1 MQNNT
6 EDFHMR
12 KLLPFLKPYKFAITI
27 ALIFTLLELA
37 VELVQP
43 LLMAKIIDEGILVK
57 DLSVVLK
64 WGGLMLLFS
73 AIAFLAGITNSFY
86 SAHVGQNFGFD
97 VRSKLFAKVQSF
109 SFANFN
115 LFPASSLITRMTN
128 DITQIQNTVFMSLR
142 IALRAPLLIIG
153 GLVMSFIVNVKMAL
167 ILASV
172 VPVLFILLFWLMNKG
187 GKLFKIVQ
195 GKLDAVNNIMR
206 ENLTGIRVIKA
217 FVRRKHEETRFS
229 KVNEH
234 LRDKTMNALRIME
247 LTIPI
252 LLLIMNISILAVLWF
267 GSVHVGTGEVKIGEV
282 VAIVNY
288 ATRMTAAFSVFTM
301 IIMVFS
307 RSRASSNR
315 IVEVLG
321 TEIELI
327 DAEDA
332 SEENKINEGKIIF
345 DHVSFQYPASDS
357 PAITDISFTV
367 MPGET
372 IAILGATGSGKTTLF
387 QLIPRLYDIKSGS
400 ILIDGTDIRKMKMET
415 LRRNI
420 GYVPQEALLFSGSI
434 KDNISWGKE
443 DATIDEIME
452 ALKNAQIK
460 ETINSFPKGIETNLG
475 QKGVNLSGG
484 QKQRLSI
491 ARALVRKPKL
501 LLLDDSTSALDVKTE
516 ANLLKALKEYA
527 CTTLII
533 TQKLSTAI
541 EADQILLLEDG
552 ALLAKGTHE
561 DLLRTSALY
570 KKIYLSQSGDGE
582 RYYA

>member
-1 MQNNT
+1 
-6 EDFHMR
+6 MR
-12 KLLPFLKPYKFAITI
+12 KLLPFLKPYKVAIII
-27 ALIFTLLELA
+27 ALIFTFLELA

-43 LLMAKIIDEGILVK
+43 LIMAKIIDEGILMK
-57 DLSVVLK
+57 DLDVVMK
-64 WGGLMLLFS
+64 WGAVMLLFS
-73 AIAFLAGITNSFY
+73 AIALLAGILNSFY

-128 DITQIQNTVFMSLR
+128 DITSIQNTVFMSLR

-153 GLVMSFIVNVKMAL
+153 GLVMAFVVNVKMAL
-167 ILASV
+167 ILAAV
-172 VPVLFILLFWLMNKG
+172 VPFLFIFLFWLMNKG

-206 ENLTGIRVIKA
+206 ENLTGIRLIKV
-217 FVRRKHEETRFS
+217 FVRRKHEEKRFN

-234 LRDKTMNALRIME
+234 LRDKTIHALRIME
-247 LTIPI
+247 LTHPI
-252 LLLIMNISILAVLWF
+252 LLFIMNISILAVLWF
-267 GSVHVGTGEVKIGEV
+267 GSIHVGTGQAKIGEV

-288 ATRMTAAFSVFTM
+288 ATRMAAAFSVFSM
-301 IIMVFS
+301 IIMAFS
-307 RSRASSNR
+307 RARASANR
-315 IVEVLG
+315 IVEVFD
-321 TEIELI
+321 TDIELI
-327 DAEDA
+327 DTEDA
-332 SEENKINEGKIIF
+332 DEKNKIQEGKIVF
-345 DHVSFQYPASDS
+345 NQVSFQYPGSES
-357 PAITDISFTV
+357 PSLTDISFTI

-387 QLIPRLYDIKSGS
+387 QLIPRLYDIESGS
-400 ILIDGTDIRKMKMET
+400 IMIDGTDIRKMKMET

-443 DATIDEIME
+443 DATVDEIME
-452 ALKNAQIK
+452 ALKNAQIL
-460 ETINSFPKGIETNLG
+460 ETINSFPKGIDTILG

-501 LLLDDSTSALDVKTE
+501 LLLDDSTSALDMKTE
-516 ANLLKALKEYA
+516 ANLLKALKKYA

-533 TQKLSTAI
+533 TQKLSTAA
-541 EADQILLLEDG
+541 ETDHILLLEDG

-561 DLLRTSALY
+561 ELLLTSALY
-570 KKIYLSQSGDGE
+570 KKIYLSQSGEGE

>member
-1 MQNNT
+1 
-6 EDFHMR
+6 MR
-12 KLLPFLKPYKFAITI
+12 KLVPFLKPYKVAIVI

-43 LLMAKIIDEGILVK
+43 LLMAKIIDEGVLVK
-57 DLSVVLK
+57 DLSVVMK
-64 WGGLMLLFS
+64 WGGVMLLFS
-73 AIAFLAGITNSFY
+73 AIAFLSGLINSFY

-142 IALRAPLLIIG
+142 IASRAPLLIIG
-153 GLVMSFIVNVKMAL
+153 GLVMAFIVNVKMAL
-167 ILASV
+167 ILAAV
-172 VPVLFILLFWLMNKG
+172 VPFLFLLLIWLMNKG
-187 GKLFKIVQ
+187 GKLFKMVQ
-195 GKLDAVNNIMR
+195 EKLDALNNVMR
-206 ENLTGIRVIKA
+206 ENLTGIRLIKV
-217 FVRRKHEETRFS
+217 FVRRKHEEKRFS
-229 KVNEH
+229 KVNEQ
-234 LRDKTMNALRIME
+234 LRDKTIHALRIME
-247 LTIPI
+247 LTMPI
-252 LLLIMNISILAVLWF
+252 LLLIMNLSILFVLWF
-267 GSVHVGTGEVKIGEV
+267 GSIHVGTGQVKIGEV

-307 RSRASSNR
+307 RARASSNR
-315 IVEVLG
+315 IVEVLE
-321 TEIELI
+321 TKIELI

-332 SEENKINEGKIIF
+332 PLENQIDQGKIVF
-345 DHVSFQYPASDS
+345 DNVSFQYPGSNSLAL
-357 PAITDISFTV
+357 TNISFTV

-387 QLIPRLYDIKSGS
+387 QLIPRLYDIESGR
-400 ILIDGTDIRKMKMET
+400 ILIDGMDIRKMKMET

-443 DATIDEIME
+443 DATGAEMIE
-452 ALKNAQIK
+452 ALKNAQIM
-460 ETINSFPKGIETNLG
+460 ETITSLPKGLDTKLG

-491 ARALVRKPKL
+491 ARALVRRPKI
-501 LLLDDSTSALDVKTE
+501 LLLDDSMSALDVKTE

-533 TQKLSTAI
+533 TQKLSTAAQ
-541 EADQILLLEDG
+541 ADHILLLEDG
-552 ALLAKGTHE
+552 ALLAQGTHE
-561 DLLRTSALY
+561 ELLRMSALY
-570 KKIYLSQSGDGE
+570 KKIYRSQSKDGE
-582 RYYA
+582 RFYA

>member
-1 MQNNT
+1 
-6 EDFHMR
+6 MR
-12 KLLPFLKPYKFAITI
+12 KLAPFLKPYKVAIMI

-64 WGGLMLLFS
+64 WGGVMLLFS
-73 AIAFLAGITNSFY
+73 AIAFLAGIINSFY

-153 GLVMSFIVNVKMAL
+153 GLVMAFIVNVKMAL
-167 ILASV
+167 ILAVV
-172 VPVLFILLFWLMNKG
+172 VPFLFLFLFWLLNKG

-195 GKLDAVNNIMR
+195 EKLDGVNNILR
-206 ENLTGIRVIKA
+206 ENLTGIRLIKA
-217 FVRRKHEETRFS
+217 FVRRKHEEKRFG
-229 KVNEH
+229 KVNEY
-234 LRDKTMNALRIME
+234 LRDKTIHALRIME
-247 LTIPI
+247 LTMPI
-252 LLLIMNISILAVLWF
+252 LLLIMNISILAILWF
-267 GSVHVGTGEVKIGEV
+267 GSIHVGTGQVKIGEV

-288 ATRMTAAFSVFTM
+288 AMRMTAAFSVFSM

-307 RSRASSNR
+307 RARASSNR
-315 IVEVLG
+315 IVEVLD
-321 TEIELI
+321 TKIELI

-332 SEENKINEGKIIF
+332 NEKNKIHEGKIVF
-345 DHVSFQYPASDS
+345 DHVSFQYPGSDS
-357 PAITDISFTV
+357 PALTNISFTV

-372 IAILGATGSGKTTLF
+372 IAILGATGSGKTTLL
-387 QLIPRLYDIKSGS
+387 QLIPRLYDIENGS

-434 KDNISWGKE
+434 KDNIYWGKE
-443 DATIDEIME
+443 EATIEEIVA
-452 ALKNAQIK
+452 ALKNAQIE
-460 ETINSFPKGIETNLG
+460 ETINSFPRGLDTNLG

-533 TQKLSTAI
+533 TQKLSTAVK
-541 EADQILLLEDG
+541 ADQILLFEDG
-552 ALLAKGTHE
+552 ALLAQGTHE
-561 DLLRTSALY
+561 ELLRTSALY
-570 KKIYLSQSGDGE
+570 KKIYRSQSGDGE
-582 RYYA
+582 RFYA

>member
-1 MQNNT
+1 
-6 EDFHMR
+6 MR
-12 KLLPFLKPYKFAITI
+12 KLVPFLKPYKVAIMI

-57 DLSVVLK
+57 DLGVVMK
-64 WGGLMLLFS
+64 WGGFMLLFS
-73 AIAFLAGITNSFY
+73 AIAFLAGIINSFY

-153 GLVMSFIVNVKMAL
+153 GLVMAFVVNVEMAL
-167 ILASV
+167 ILAAV
-172 VPVLFILLFWLMNKG
+172 VPFLFLFLFWLMNKG

-206 ENLTGIRVIKA
+206 ENLTGIRLIKV
-217 FVRRKHEETRFS
+217 FVRRKHEENRFG

-234 LRDKTMNALRIME
+234 LRNKTMHALRIME
-247 LTIPI
+247 LTMPI
-252 LLLIMNISILAVLWF
+252 LLFIMNISILAVLWF
-267 GSVHVGTGEVKIGEV
+267 GSIHVGNGEVKIGEV

-307 RSRASSNR
+307 RARASSER
-315 IVEVLG
+315 IVEVLD
-321 TEIELI
+321 TKIELI
-327 DAEDA
+327 DADDA
-332 SEENKINEGKIIF
+332 SEENNIHEGKIVF
-345 DHVSFQYPASDS
+345 DDVSFQYLGSDS
-357 PAITDISFTV
+357 PALTNISFTV

-372 IAILGATGSGKTTLF
+372 IAILGVTGSGKTTLF
-387 QLIPRLYDIKSGS
+387 QLIPRLYDIESGS
-400 ILIDGTDIRKMKMET
+400 ILIDGTDIRKMKMEI

-420 GYVPQEALLFSGSI
+420 GYVPQESLLFSGSI

-443 DATIDEIME
+443 DASIDEIMA

-460 ETINSFPKGIETNLG
+460 ETITSFPKGLDTSLG

-501 LLLDDSTSALDVKTE
+501 LLLDDSTSALDLKTE
-516 ANLLKALKEYA
+516 ASLLKALKEYG

-533 TQKLSTAI
+533 TQKLSTAAG
-541 EADQILLLEDG
+541 ADQVLLLEDG
-552 ALLAKGTHE
+552 ALLAQGTHE
-561 DLLRTSALY
+561 ELLRTSTLY